1 MFPLGL
7 VGGVVADS
15 SLRKK
20 ILIITQMT
28 GLAAVTIAV
37 VLLLTGLSEFWYAH
51 ILMLVVGSGDALDM
65 PTRRS
70 LAHDFLGDRGV
81 TNAIALDSVGAGSSL
96 MIGPAMAG
104 ALIAIF
110 GVNGGG
116 IAATIL
122 FASSLAVIS
131 RLSIDHTIDSNLHK
145 AGIIRNL
152 ADGVKYVAITPALL
166 SMILITVIMNL
177 LLFPYMHIVP
187 VIARDVLGVG
197 PALMG
202 LLQAMSGFGALIGS
216 IFIASL
222 TNVTHHG
229 RIYLI
234 GTLICFIAL
243 LLFSVSSSYVISLL
257 LVLTIGLGLA
267 GFISMQSLIAM
278 LVARHDMR
286 GKTLGVVSLAIGAG
300 PFGALLVSALAEKI
314 GPTFALLVN
323 AAVGLPMVVV
333 VALIMPALRS
343 RMLPDTGLKINTTK
357 QQAE

>member
-1 MFPLGL
+1 
-7 VGGVVADS
+7 
-15 SLRKK
+15 
-20 ILIITQMT
+20 
-28 GLAAVTIAV
+28 
-37 VLLLTGLSEFWYAH
+37 
-51 ILMLVVGSGDALDM
+51 
-65 PTRRS
+65 
-70 LAHDFLGDRGV
+70 
-81 TNAIALDSVGAGSSL
+81 
-96 MIGPAMAG
+96 
-104 ALIAIF
+104 
-110 GVNGGG
+110 
-116 IAATIL
+116 
-122 FASSLAVIS
+122 
-131 RLSIDHTIDSNLHK
+131 
-145 AGIIRNL
+145 
-152 ADGVKYVAITPALL
+152 
-166 SMILITVIMNL
+166 
-177 LLFPYMHIVP
+177 MHIVP

-343 RMLPDTGLKINTTK
+343 RMLPDIGLKINTTK